1 MAYIYV
7 ITNDVNNKQYVGK
20 TSDTIE
26 QRFKIHLKDSQNRKN
41 ELRPLYQAMNKYGT
55 EHFYIEKLE
64 ECSAKEA
71 SEREVFWIEKLD
83 TYKNGYN
90 ATRGGDGKVLYDYA
104 AIAKEYASTKDV
116 KNTCDKIGCDP
127 ATLRKACRE
136 SGVEIISSQEISK
149 QRYSKQVYQCDKKTH
164 KELKCFNSLME
175 AATYMVENN
184 LTNCKHSTIRTHI
197 SEVCRGKRKSAAG
210 FYWHF

>member
-41 ELRPLYQAMNKYGT
+41 ELRPLYQAMNKHGT

-71 SEREVFWIEKLD
+71 SEREVFWIEK
-83 TYKNGYN
+83 
-90 ATRGGDGKVLYDYA
+90 
-104 AIAKEYASTKDV
+104 
-116 KNTCDKIGCDP
+116 
-127 ATLRKACRE
+127 
-136 SGVEIISSQEISK
+136 
-149 QRYSKQVYQCDKKTH
+149 
-164 KELKCFNSLME
+164 
-175 AATYMVENN
+175 
-184 LTNCKHSTIRTHI
+184 
-197 SEVCRGKRKSAAG
+197 
-210 FYWHF
+210 

>member
-7 ITNDVNNKQYVGK
+7 ITNDINGKQYVGK
-20 TSDTIE
+20 TSDTIQ
-26 QRFKIHLKDSQNRKN
+26 QRFKIHLKDSQNCKN
-41 ELRPLYQAMNKYGT
+41 EQRPLYQAMNKYGI
-55 EHFYIEKLE
+55 EHFYIKELE
-64 ECSAKEA
+64 ECSVEKA
-71 SEREVFWIEKLD
+71 SEKEIFWIEKLN

-90 ATRGGDGKVLYDYA
+90 ATRGGDGTTLYDYKTIA
-104 AIAKEYASTKDV
+104 AEYTDIKDV
-116 KNTCDKIGCDP
+116 KSTCDKIGCDP

-136 SGVEIISSQEISK
+136 LGVEIISSQEISK
-149 QRYSKQVYQCDKKTH
+149 QKLSKQVYQCDKKTH
-164 KELKCFNSLME
+164 KELQSFNSLME